1 MLGYGSA
8 DLNRIVIPIDAG
20 RHAPR
25 GFGAH
30 FYHTELIRIRSLRDK
45 WVSARTAL
53 NDRFPEPSASGLGHG
68 TKPLAR

>member
-20 RHAPR
+20 RHALR

-30 FYHTELIRIRSLRDK
+30 FYHTELIRIRSLRGK
-45 WVSARTAL
+45 
-53 NDRFPEPSASGLGHG
+53 
-68 TKPLAR
+68 